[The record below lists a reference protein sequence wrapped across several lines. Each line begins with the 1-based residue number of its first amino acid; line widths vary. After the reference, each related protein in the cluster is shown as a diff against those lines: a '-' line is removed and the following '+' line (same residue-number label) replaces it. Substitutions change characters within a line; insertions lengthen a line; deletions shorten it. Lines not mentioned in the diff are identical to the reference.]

1 VSNPQDDRLSEAD
14 KAQTRANLGLAGEL
28 VKALISHPE
37 PFEDI
42 PDNATIVFLPD
53 DDPQLATSNMKIFDK
68 FANGEI
74 NVDGPVVRMRWP
86 RSQGLATM
94 GEEPISLV
102 DNEREI
108 AEE

>member
-1 VSNPQDDRLSEAD
+1 VSDSERDRLSEEE
-14 KAQTRANLGLAGEL
+14 KVQTKANLHLSAEF

-37 PFEDI
+37 LFEDI

-68 FANGEI
+68 LANGEI
-74 NVDGPVVRMRWP
+74 KAGGPVVRMRWP
-86 RSQGLATM
+86 RFQGLATM

-102 DNEREI
+102 DNEREV